1 MIDLLRIC
9 ICIPFLLYACFL
21 DLKMRRISNRIWL
34 MMICF
39 ACITS
44 IYSVYKDHSF
54 MIDLSISVSFI
65 SILAYTLFRIGA
77 FGGADAKSLISISA
91 LIPTSPIFELVGHT
105 FPLAGGPMI
114 DIFGLNLLLNA
125 VLFSAF
131 IPISLFIYNLSHLSK
146 KEMKEKP
153 SNLFIGYKLDKSKL
167 QGKHVK
173 ILSESSDGDGP
184 VWVMPLLPFMLLITI
199 GFFSVIFYGSILDS
213 IVVYL
218 LT

>member
-1 MIDLLRIC
+1 
-9 ICIPFLLYACFL
+9 
-21 DLKMRRISNRIWL
+21 
-34 MMICF
+34 
-39 ACITS
+39 
-44 IYSVYKDHSF
+44 
-54 MIDLSISVSFI
+54 
-65 SILAYTLFRIGA
+65 
-77 FGGADAKSLISISA
+77 
-91 LIPTSPIFELVGHT
+91 
-105 FPLAGGPMI
+105 
-114 DIFGLNLLLNA
+114 
-125 VLFSAF
+125 
-131 IPISLFIYNLSHLSK
+131 
-146 KEMKEKP
+146 MKEKP